1 MSSVFGFSVEKYVY
15 LFLYLIIIIA
25 VYKPNDIKYDQKFIM
40 LLLILRHLRYNKI
53 ALKLKIILNNI
64 NSSGLYK

>member
-15 LFLYLIIIIA
+15 LFVYLIIIIA